1 MKIKRRMMTL
11 TFKELCN
18 YFKTDR
24 FVFEVTTKV
33 DVETAFDV
41 LRRRDETD
49 VLVVFN
55 NVK

>member
-1 MKIKRRMMTL
+1 LKIKRRKMTL

-24 FVFEVTTKV
+24 FVFDVTTKV

-49 VLVVFN
+49 VLVVFK